1 MTVAAPARLAPAALS
16 TDHLLDTPLPQL
28 LAELDVDAYD
38 SSIPDRS
45 FFGAVGQRKNGQLFL
60 ALPAGRSA
68 FERDTTA
75 RYLLAKAFKVALPD
89 LPAPF
94 ETTHL

>member
-1 MTVAAPARLAPAALS
+1 MTVACAAPERRPSA
-16 TDHLLDTPLPQL
+16 DEILDTPLPQL
-28 LAELDVDAYD
+28 LAGLDVDVYD

-45 FFGAVGQRKNGQLFL
+45 FFGAVGQRKSGQLFL

-75 RYLLAKAFKVALPD
+75 RYLLAQAFKVDLPD
-89 LPAPF
+89 LPPPF
-94 ETTHL
+94 VTTKL